1 MSQNILPPQ
10 HAPPSAL
17 LLRQFA
23 LRYEALWGE
32 EYEACMQSKGFWMAR
47 MEEVSEYMREGL
59 HAFAMEFFQGD
70 YSTEWL
76 TYYVYNV
83 IRVRSAIHFCMN
95 ID

>member
-32 EYEACMQSKGFWMAR
+32 EYEACNELEIA
-47 MEEVSEYMREGL
+47 EYMCKGL
-59 HAFAMEFFQGD
+59 HAFEMEFFQGN
-70 YSTEWL
+70 YNTEWL

-83 IRVRSAIHFCMN
+83 IRVRNAIHFCMN